1 MSSVTTTRTRP
12 NSWLSIPQPRLGQ
25 VGLMVLLGMVAMVTP
40 LSLDMY
46 TPAIPHM
53 AEHLGTTEGMVNLTL
68 VGFFLFFG
76 VGLLVFGPLADRRGR
91 KPVLLG
97 GLLAYTAGGLLC
109 ATAPTIEVLIVARVV
124 QALGAGASDSMA
136 NAIVKDAIVEERQ
149 QVAISFV
156 QLMLII
162 GPVLAPIVGAWV
174 VTAYSWCTTFW
185 ILAGAGT
192 ACAAMTM
199 LLAETLP
206 PERRVTGSSAG
217 TVGQLKTV
225 LSNRGFR
232 TFLGVSSMFN
242 MGFMAYVAVA
252 SYVYET
258 TFGLSAI
265 GYSTYFSSVAL
276 VTALGPFAWE
286 FASRR
291 TTARRFFAAL
301 TVAALASG
309 LVMLLAGHAAPL
321 AFCLCMVVFAVVE
334 ASLRPLSV
342 NVLLSQVPE
351 DSGTASSIT
360 NFTYTLIGCMGMLLV
375 HAPFSDYIYALG
387 WIIAVSMAAT
397 LAWWA
402 WMLRSGVE
410 VRGI

>member
-1 MSSVTTTRTRP
+1 MSKTSTTSTKS
-12 NSWLSIPQPRLGQ
+12 SWLTVPQPRLGQ
-25 VGLMVLLGMVAMVTP
+25 VGLMILLGMVAMITP

-53 AEHLGTTEGMVNLTL
+53 AEHLSTTEGMVNLTL

-97 GLLAYTAGGLLC
+97 GLIAYSLGGLLC
-109 ATAPTIEVLIVARVV
+109 ATAPTIEVLILARIV

-156 QLMLII
+156 QLMLVI
-162 GPVLAPIVGAWV
+162 GPVLAPIIGAWV
-174 VTAYSWCTTFW
+174 VTAFSWRMTFW
-185 ILAGAGT
+185 ILAGAG
-192 ACAAMTM
+192 AVCAALTC
-199 LLAETLP
+199 LFAETLP
-206 PERRVTGSSAG
+206 PERRVAGTSAG
-217 TVGQLKTV
+217 TVTQLKAV

-252 SYVYET
+252 SYVYESI
-258 TFGLSAI
+258 FGLSAM
-265 GYSTYFSSVAL
+265 GYSTYFSAVAL

-291 TTARRFFAAL
+291 TTARRFFGAL

-309 LVMLLAGHAAPL
+309 VAMLAVGHAAPI
-321 AFCLCMVVFAVVE
+321 AFCLCMLVFAVVE

-342 NVLLSQVPE
+342 NVLLNQAAD
-351 DSGTASSIT
+351 DSGSASSIV
-360 NFTYTLIGCMGMLLV
+360 NFTYTLVGCVGMLLV
-375 HAPFSDYIYALG
+375 HAPFADYIYALA
-387 WIIAVSMAAT
+387 WIIVVSMAAT
-397 LAWWA
+397 LLWWA
-402 WMLRSGVE
+402 WMLRAGVE
-410 VRGI
+410 VKGI